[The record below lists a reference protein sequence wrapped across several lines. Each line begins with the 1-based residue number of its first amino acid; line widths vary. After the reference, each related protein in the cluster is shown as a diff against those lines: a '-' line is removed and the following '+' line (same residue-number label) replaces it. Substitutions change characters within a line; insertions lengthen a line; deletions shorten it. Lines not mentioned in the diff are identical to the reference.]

1 MHMFSA
7 ILSIWGCI
15 PEITKNCEDMTNASS
30 TYLGIIAGVAIGA
43 IISWWI
49 YNRQKKTSDVQDLVL
64 NRVKELEESHDR
76 LLKKIEKIDQRH
88 ETTLNRILELDKA
101 LRDAISSSNKR
112 KDNENQEPGSA
123 QGRR

>member
-1 MHMFSA
+1 MFSA

-101 LRDAISSSNKR
+101 LRDAISSNNKR
-112 KDNENQEPGSA
+112 KDNENQEQGSA

>member
-1 MHMFSA
+1 
-7 ILSIWGCI
+7 
-15 PEITKNCEDMTNASS
+15 
-30 TYLGIIAGVAIGA
+30 
-43 IISWWI
+43 
-49 YNRQKKTSDVQDLVL
+49 VQDLVL

-101 LRDAISSSNKR
+101 LRDAISSNKR
-112 KDNENQEPGSA
+112 KDNENQEPGGA